1 MSIFRKKALD
11 ALSTPEQLDQPLQLL
26 RPGYWALLIALLG
39 FGGYMLFWSVLGRLP
54 VRIKGKGVLTTP
66 NTMHLIQAETSGRV
80 RRMSGELG
88 MCFQKG
94 DTLALIEP
102 VRLQLEKKKA
112 EDELSLL
119 IDDDNSEEVYSNKR
133 LLLKRTELDRVD
145 SLRANGAISADDFSR
160 RYQDL
165 RALESQLH
173 AEDNRRDQS
182 IHQQKLALENI
193 REEINQTAFVKATDD
208 GCLIGRHVQS
218 GQMVQAGTTLFELDT
233 RNSAEIITSY
243 AFFPAKD
250 GKRLKIG
257 QRVRVTPTTTKPQ
270 RHGGIQGIITSIS
283 PLPVSYDSLK
293 LRLGDEATVKNVS
306 HQQSSEG
313 SSSPL
318 IEVTTSLKKDNSTI
332 SGYDW
337 GGGNGPDLQL
347 TPGTTTNVSVIV
359 EERPPISYVI
369 PILRDLSGIY

>member
-1 MSIFRKKALD
+1 MSLFRKKALD

-26 RPGYWALLIALLG
+26 RPGYWTLLCALLA
-39 FGGYMLFWSVLGRLP
+39 FGVYLLFWSILGRLP

-66 NTMHLIQAETSGRV
+66 NTMHLIQAQTSGRV
-80 RRMSGELG
+80 RELSGELG
-88 MCFQKG
+88 MCVQKG

-112 EDELSLL
+112 EGELSLL
-119 IDDDNSEEVYSNKR
+119 IDDDNTEELYADKR
-133 LLLKRTELDRVD
+133 LVLKKTELQRVN
-145 SLRANGAISADDFSR
+145 SLQSNGAISTDDLSR

-165 RALESQLH
+165 RALESQLL
-173 AEDNRRDQS
+173 AEDNRRDQT
-182 IHQQKLALENI
+182 IQKQKLTIDNL
-193 REEINQTAFVKATDD
+193 RDEIDQTALIKATID
-208 GCLIGRHVQS
+208 GCLSGRLVQN
-218 GQMVQAGTTLFELDT
+218 GQMVQTGTTLFELDT
-233 RNSAEIITSY
+233 RNSSAIISSH

-257 QRVRVTPTTTKPQ
+257 QLVRVTPTTTKPQ
-270 RHGGIQGIITSIS
+270 RHGGIQGTITSIS
-283 PLPVSYDSLK
+283 SLPVSHDSLK
-293 LRLGDEATVKNVS
+293 LRIGDEATVKNVS
-306 HQQSSEG
+306 QHQSSNG

-347 TPGTTTNVSVIV
+347 TSGTTTNVSVIV
-359 EERPPISYVI
+359 EERSPISYVI